1 MDTLPTK
8 RDHSFSSS
16 LYRLLLFCYPA
27 EFRRIYA
34 REMATTFRDC
44 YREAMQQ
51 HGKFILW
58 TIYLKKTYNN
68 GANVTCEART
78 FGLRYHIHIT

>member
-27 EFRRIYA
+27 QFRRVFA
-34 REMATTFRDC
+34 HEMATTFRDC
-44 YREAMQQ
+44 YREAKQQ

-58 TIYLKKTYNN
+58 TISLKKTYNN
-68 GANVTCEART
+68 VANVTFEART
-78 FGLRYHIHIT
+78 FGLHFRIHIT